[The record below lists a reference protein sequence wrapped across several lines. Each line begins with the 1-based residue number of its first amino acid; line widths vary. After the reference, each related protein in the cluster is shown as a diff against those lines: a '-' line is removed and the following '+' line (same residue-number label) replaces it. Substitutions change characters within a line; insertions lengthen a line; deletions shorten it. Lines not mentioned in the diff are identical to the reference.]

1 MNPANTATARG
12 QIAMYAN
19 AKLMRN
25 NCMKNGK
32 IGGERATET
41 RADKLIF

>member
-1 MNPANTATARG
+1 MNPANMATALG

-19 AKLMRN
+19 AKRMKI

-32 IGGERATET
+32 IGGERVTET